1 MTVFCRS
8 TMHHNTID
16 DGNVYLGSLYFS
28 MVIILF
34 NGFTEVP
41 MLVAKLPVL
50 YKHRDLHFYPSWAYT
65 LPSWLLSIPT
75 SIIESATWVAVT
87 YYTIGYDPQF
97 SRYILVKKRIGQGFG
112 FLKKLTVNSFN
123 LQVSSAVPAVFPSAS
138 DVLESFSCDGF
149 FRPTYDSCQY
159 VWVLCNAGGHD
170 SWRIYNFQRSSY
182 SFLESLNFL
191 LYHMNIHSLV

>member
-1 MTVFCRS
+1 MQLLLVALITMTVFCRT

-16 DGNVYLGSLYFS
+16 DGNIYLGSLYFS

-87 YYTIGYDPQF
+87 YYTIGYDPHF
-97 SRYILVKKRIGQGFG
+97 SRYIHFHKTNFNCTKRSLMGVKFCLI
-112 FLKKLTVNSFN
+112 N
-123 LQVSSAVPAVFPSAS
+123 LQVSSAVLAVFPSAS
-138 DVLESFSCDGF
+138 DVIESFPGDGF
-149 FRPTYDSCQY
+149 SRPTYDSC
-159 VWVLCNAGGHD
+159 
-170 SWRIYNFQRSSY
+170 
-182 SFLESLNFL
+182 
-191 LYHMNIHSLV
+191 